1 MTLKSEWL
9 SDINDMHYKFGAT
22 EWVEDMYRSKNY
34 KILNDFLAFRLD
46 FLEEE
51 FEETQAAFLNKDH
64 KEVVDGLIDLIVIAI
79 GTLDLFKCDA
89 DVAWDKIHHS
99 NMAKEPGAN
108 KSRKNP
114 FGLPDMVKPKGWKS
128 PNITK
133 EDCGMLFDIFESEK
147 ERLQALR
154 EKRDLDNELKNNIA
168 NSQYE

>member
-1 MTLKSEWL
+1 MQSWFYLVLKIKVL
-9 SDINDMHYKFGAT
+9 H
-22 EWVEDMYRSKNY
+22 Y

-79 GTLDLFKCDA
+79 GTLDLFKCNA

-114 FGLPDMVKPKGWKS
+114 FGLPDMVKPEGWKG
-128 PNITK
+128 PNITE
-133 EDCGMLFDIFESEK
+133 EDCGILSAIFESER
-147 ERLQALR
+147 ERLQTLR
-154 EKRDLDNELKNNIA
+154 EKRDLENEFKGQVA

>member
-22 EWVEDMYRSKNY
+22 EWVDNMHRSKNY

-51 FEETQAAFLNKDH
+51 FEETQAAFLNKDP

-147 ERLQALR
+147 ERLQTLR

>member
-79 GTLDLFKCDA
+79 GTLDLFKCNA

-114 FGLPDMVKPKGWKS
+114 FGLPDMVKPEGWKG
-128 PNITK
+128 PEITK
-133 EDCGMLFDIFESEK
+133 YDCGILSDIFEAER
-147 ERLQALR
+147 ERLLILR
-154 EKRDLDNELKNNIA
+154 EKRDLQNEFKGQVA